1 MRFFIRK
8 QIGVTL
14 VFALAVALVASACGA
29 AGNTGAAGSQG
40 PAGAAG
46 MDHKVLKDPKAQL
59 AQPDPLAKRELQ
71 AWTNH
76 WDSVTRTE
84 MVLQ

>member
-1 MRFFIRK
+1 MAP
-8 QIGVTL
+8 QVTL
-14 VFALAVALVASACGA
+14 GRQDRRDQQAQRGL
-29 AGNTGAAGSQG
+29 
-40 PAGAAG
+40 